1 MDYTQ
6 QDVIDNLGLVHMVAH
21 RMYHLTNNGIVEYD
35 DLVSEGTLGLIHALS
50 RFDPKKGFKFSS
62 YGVMCIRGYMLGGNR
77 RLFKEI
83 WKAKDSRYEV
93 PCFTISMYAKDEAFG
108 THPKRAEYGNM
119 DLVPGMDDRGQGQ
132 KDIFENTHADRI
144 WERLFTVLS
153 PRQREVIYL
162 LRQGVSQR
170 GSASTLGISRQA
182 VHQAYRI
189 AIEKAKRHF
198 LVPEEAA

>member
-62 YGVMCIRGYMLGGNR
+62 YGVMCIRGYMLAGNR
-77 RLFKEI
+77 TILKEI

-93 PCFTISMYAKDEAFG
+93 PSYTFSMYVKGRSGGSHLQYEDE
-108 THPKRAEYGNM
+108 M
-119 DLVPGMDDRGQGQ
+119 QLVPGMDDRGRGQ
-132 KDIFENTHADRI
+132 KDIFESVHQNRI

-153 PRQREVIYL
+153 PRQREVIGM
-162 LRQGVSQR
+162 LRQGIVQR
-170 GSASTLGISRQA
+170 DISAHLGISRQA
-182 VHQAYRI
+182 VHQAYKI
-189 AIEKAKRHF
+189 AIEKAQKHF
-198 LVPEEAA
+198 LISEEAA